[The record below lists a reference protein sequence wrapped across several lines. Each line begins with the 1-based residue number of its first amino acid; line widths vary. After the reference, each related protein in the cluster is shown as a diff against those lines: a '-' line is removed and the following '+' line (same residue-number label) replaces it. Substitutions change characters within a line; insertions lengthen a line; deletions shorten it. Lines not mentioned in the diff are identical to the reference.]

1 MARAGPAWPGG
12 RAAVSSHGEGDSRA
26 RREARRIPGGAAHAR
41 GKTATALPA
50 LLGRMLRLLPARR
63 RHLHSRLERSPPS
76 GQRAGA
82 ADPPVVE
89 PRVLGRVREAL
100 MSGSPWTVEWF
111 GTTTFRARRPGLE
124 LFFDGYLDRLP
135 GLDPVGLSVAE
146 VDRADFVFVSH
157 AHFDHL
163 YGVAPIAR
171 ATGATVVASPE
182 SARVLR
188 RDGVPDEQLLMVTGG
203 ETVRCGP
210 AASVRVLPAQ
220 HSCLFAAADADSAV
234 ECLGDLGVSAQDRWL
249 QVRSTL
255 SGAFPWAPAP
265 VAEAM
270 QSMLDHSSMHDG
282 GQLAF
287 VLQTEDGS
295 ALFSGSSGYWP
306 GIFAGLRPDV
316 AFLALAGR
324 PNVSGEPYQGS
335 SARFMLEQVETLG
348 PGRVCF
354 CHHDPLIPGA
364 PGTDVAEAAALL
376 ESRKAGSYFELGY
389 ATAVPLFR

>member
-1 MARAGPAWPGG
+1 MSR
-12 RAAVSSHGEGDSRA
+12 SS
-26 RREARRIPGGAAHAR
+26 
-41 GKTATALPA
+41 
-50 LLGRMLRLLPARR
+50 
-63 RHLHSRLERSPPS
+63 
-76 GQRAGA
+76 
-82 ADPPVVE
+82 
-89 PRVLGRVREAL
+89 
-100 MSGSPWTVEWF
+100 WTVEWF
-111 GTTTFRARRPGLE
+111 GTTTFRVRRPALD
-124 LFFDGYLDRLP
+124 LLFDGYLDRLP
-135 GLDPVGLSVAE
+135 GLDPVGPSVAE

-182 SARVLR
+182 SARILR

-203 ETVRCGP
+203 ETVRCGQ

-220 HSCLFAAADADSAV
+220 HSCLFAAGDADSAV

-249 QVRSTL
+249 QVRSAL
-255 SGAFPWAPAP
+255 SGGFPGAPAP

-287 VLQTEDGS
+287 VLQTEHGS

-324 PNVSGEPYQGS
+324 PNVSGEPFQGS
-335 SARFMLEQVETLG
+335 SARFMLEQVETLS

-364 PGTDVAEAAALL
+364 PGTDVAEAAGLL
-376 ESRKAGSYFELGY
+376 ESRKRDSYFELGY
-389 ATAVPLFR
+389 ATAVPLFP

>member
-1 MARAGPAWPGG
+1 M
-12 RAAVSSHGEGDSRA
+12 SR
-26 RREARRIPGGAAHAR
+26 
-41 GKTATALPA
+41 
-50 LLGRMLRLLPARR
+50 
-63 RHLHSRLERSPPS
+63 
-76 GQRAGA
+76 
-82 ADPPVVE
+82 
-89 PRVLGRVREAL
+89 
-100 MSGSPWTVEWF
+100 SPWTVEWF
-111 GTTTFRARRPGLE
+111 GTTTFRARRPGLDV
-124 LFFDGYLDRLP
+124 FFDGYLDRLP

-182 SARVLR
+182 SARILR

-203 ETVRCGP
+203 ETVRLGP

-220 HSCLFAAADADSAV
+220 HACLFAAADSDSAV
-234 ECLGDLGVSAQDRWL
+234 ECLGDLGISAQDRWL

-255 SGAFPWAPAP
+255 SGGFPWAPAP
-265 VAEAM
+265 VAEAI

-306 GIFAGLRPDV
+306 GIFAGLRPDA

-324 PNVSGEPYQGS
+324 PNLSGEPYQGS
-335 SARFMLEQVETLG
+335 SARFMLEQVETLS

-376 ESRKAGSYFELGY
+376 ESRKPGSYFELRYG
-389 ATAVPLFR
+389 AAVPLFP